1 MQELAELRLR
11 IAKISANVQGVN
23 ADNFIKFCNTLE
35 GWVAPVGEDD
45 PLRIGMQSPCSG
57 NCGTNYC
64 DENGCIDKKEVIG
77 SPAPMEI
84 DWSRPQLVKHRH
96 DGYVI
101 KTNGE
106 IGKLTFSGELLINA
120 IQRHYLKK
128 YKSELLFVKSVV
140 SLPQFS
146 ELDGA
151 HWLEL
156 APINNQTSI
165 DFEDTEGFGA
175 IVGKVKGKASVPWP
189 DTGGAGRK
197 SAHVKADGV
206 RNRKRQPEAEPEHA
220 VRPVR
225 QLELPIL

>member
-1 MQELAELRLR
+1 
-11 IAKISANVQGVN
+11 
-23 ADNFIKFCNTLE
+23 
-35 GWVAPVGEDD
+35 
-45 PLRIGMQSPCSG
+45 
-57 NCGTNYC
+57 
-64 DENGCIDKKEVIG
+64 
-77 SPAPMEI
+77 
-84 DWSRPQLVKHRH
+84 
-96 DGYVI
+96 VI